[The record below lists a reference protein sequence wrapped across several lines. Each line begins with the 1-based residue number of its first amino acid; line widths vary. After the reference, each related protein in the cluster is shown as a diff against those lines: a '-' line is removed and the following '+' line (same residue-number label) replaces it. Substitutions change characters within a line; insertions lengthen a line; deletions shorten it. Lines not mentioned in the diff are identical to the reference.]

1 MKEQLNNITRELQ
14 EITTKE
20 LTQQE
25 KKEHEKLYK
34 KELKKEIKATLQQ
47 EIEEQQEKGETIDNI
62 YKYIIINSDT
72 FKDNIINTLY
82 NYKIETTRKKPQA
95 IEYQDES
102 KNKIEYITLFN
113 YPFKNYDIA
122 EDVEDQFYKIL
133 KSVINKY
140 NLIGDVLKN
149 DVLEELK
156 QLFLQYYNNYNY
168 TIARET
174 LYNEQN
180 KNAIIIATAPRSRKI
195 VQDNYYKT
203 LNEIDRN
210 YKIEHPEETKEQKA
224 QKQNGIIKHKKT
236 LLFGSFIVG
245 AIDGL
250 KKASK

>member
-25 KKEHEKLYK
+25 KRENEKLYK
-34 KELKKEIKATLQQ
+34 RELKKEIKATLQQ
-47 EIEEQQEKGETIDNI
+47 EIEEQQIKGETIDNI
-62 YKYIIINSDT
+62 YKYIVINSDA

-95 IEYQDES
+95 IEYQDER

-113 YPFKNYDIA
+113 YPFKDYDIA

-140 NLIGDVLKN
+140 NLIGDVLKS

-168 TIARET
+168 IIARKT

-195 VQDNYYKT
+195 VQQNYYKI
-203 LNEIDRN
+203 LNEIDKN
-210 YKIEHPEETKEQKA
+210 FKIQHPEQAKEQK
-224 QKQNGIIKHKKT
+224 KDKKGYIKHRKSF
-236 LLFGSFIVG
+236 LLGSFLVG